1 MDSYTTCNSA
11 PQRGVAIKDFRATQ
25 GYTKTWK
32 VFSGNAIFDCWV
44 RGFKLP
50 GHLPI
55 PQNLLEHPLWSLN
68 KLNNSN
74 LLNLKLKQNQVK

>member
-1 MDSYTTCNSA
+1 MFICLHLFAKIYGFLYNMHQCTTA
-11 PQRGVAIKDFRATQ
+11 RR
-25 GYTKTWK
+25 
-32 VFSGNAIFDCWV
+32 GNAIFDCWV

>member
-1 MDSYTTCNSA
+1 MFICLHLFAKIYGFLYDMHQCTTA
-11 PQRGVAIKDFRATQ
+11 RR
-25 GYTKTWK
+25 
-32 VFSGNAIFDCWV
+32 GNAIFDRWV
-44 RGFKLP
+44 RGSNSRDTSQF
-50 GHLPI
+50 